1 VFQAHGFTKQVVAL
15 ARENEAH
22 SDDELAEGNVES
34 ADAVYHIKE
43 KEGRA
48 KKVTAFF
55 RMADEE
61 RKRMNRNK
69 RRHLKLAYHC
79 FSFLHL
85 TNFIYL

>member
-1 VFQAHGFTKQVVAL
+1 MFQARGFNKQVVAL

-22 SDDELAEGNVES
+22 SDDELAEENAGSV
-34 ADAVYHIKE
+34 DAVYYIKE

-61 RKRMNRNK
+61 RKRMNRSK
-69 RRHLKLAYHC
+69 GRHLKLANLC
-79 FSFLHL
+79 FSFF
-85 TNFIYL
+85 TFD